1 MSPATNT
8 SRRTQASPRARLSGT
23 PARLRGSVPVATFE
37 LVHFRVGK
45 QAFAA
50 ARSAIR
56 AARPSPRLR
65 SVLGGIQPA
74 PGIPL
79 VSLSNVLGLER
90 DTSVDRRVL
99 EVLHWGER
107 LGLEVTAIDGIR
119 HVALD
124 ALHPLPPLVVRALG
138 TRAVLGVIDGSRGLI
153 VVLDLP
159 LLLTERGVT
168 V

>member
-1 MSPATNT
+1 VSSA
-8 SRRTQASPRARLSGT
+8 RARVVT
-23 PARLRGSVPVATFE
+23 RRRARIAPAAAGGFE
-37 LVHFRVGK
+37 LACFTVGK
-45 QAFAA
+45 QRFAA

-56 AARPSPRLR
+56 AIRPSPRLR
-65 SVLGGIQPA
+65 SMLGGVQVA
-74 PGIPL
+74 AKGLPL
-79 VSLSNVLGLER
+79 VSLSSVLGMER

-107 LGLEVTAIDGIR
+107 LGLEVTGIEGIER
-119 HVALD
+119 IGLKS
-124 ALHPLPPLVVRALG
+124 LHPLPAIIARALG
-138 TRAVLGVIDGSRGLI
+138 TRAVLGVAQLPAGLT